1 MKSDLTNIPEMVR
14 ETRDRVLRYANAV
27 SIAEH
32 ADRESQWAS
41 AAELAM
47 DAQGAALMTINSAL
61 MKTCPV
67 YKREHDATGYID
79 VDEDEPGK
87 ALHEHDCPRCQPLT
101 TLAKSINVVFE
112 KLWAKSHRGKGH
124 GQWRDSP
131 RTPLWPNRS
140 GLHSNIYVLPSR
152 PPIFLNR
159 NTNSENNQ

>member
-112 KLWAKSHRGKGH
+112 KLWAKVTEEKDMVSGEIARELH
-124 GQWRDSP
+124 
-131 RTPLWPNRS
+131 S
-140 GLHSNIYVLPSR
+140 GLIRQVYIATFMSSR
-152 PPIFLNR
+152 HAR
-159 NTNSENNQ
+159 QSS